1 MVDQVVSTIDKYGLI
16 SPGDTIVMG
25 VSGGPDSMA
34 MAHILLKLRDQMRLK
49 LVAVHVNHLLRGDDA
64 HKDASYVKAFCS
76 VNDIIYHQFDV
87 DVTARSLELGE
98 SFEAVG
104 RKVRYDCFEKVVSI
118 EKADKVALAHHKN
131 DVVETFFINL
141 VRGAGIE
148 GLSGIAY
155 SREGKIIRPLLDV
168 TRAQI
173 ESYCET
179 EQLSPRMDITNDENH
194 YLRNRIRNQLI
205 PFMNTVFDGDVVGPI
220 ARSTEILKMDRAFW
234 EIHVQRLYHQYCTER
249 YGGVSIN
256 LSHTATLTEMEM
268 VQLVR
273 HVIRLKRG
281 SLLDITMETI
291 NRIVGLNRSG
301 SRIDL
306 DDGYSFIRMHEQL
319 VLVPR
324 MGNDCIGELKL
335 NWIRVPIDDKARY
348 QLNEGCVAIDADKVK
363 GRLSVRTRQPG
374 DRFVPL
380 GMTGSKKIKDY
391 FIDEKI
397 PVIEREKIL
406 LVCDEEK
413 IIWVQDRRVSELCKI
428 TQETQNIIIMTFGQ
442 LVERH

>member
-25 VSGGPDSMA
+25 ISGGPDSMA
-34 MAHILLKLRDQMRLK
+34 MAHILLKLKAQRKLK
-49 LVAVHVNHLLRGDDA
+49 LVAVHVNHLLRGEDA
-64 HKDASYVKAFCS
+64 HQDAAYVKAFCS
-76 VNDIIYHQFDV
+76 ENDIVYHQFDV

-104 RKVRYDCFEKVVSI
+104 RKVRYDCFDKIVSL
-118 EKADKVALAHHKN
+118 EAADKIALAHHKN

-168 TRAQI
+168 TRSQI
-173 ESYCET
+173 EAYCEA
-179 EQLSPRMDITNDENH
+179 ERLSPRKDLTNDENH

-205 PFMNTVFDGDVVGPI
+205 PMMNTIFEGDVVGPI

-234 EIHVQRLYHQYCTER
+234 EIHVQRLYHQCCNER
-249 YGGVSIN
+249 YGGVSID
-256 LSHTATLTEMEM
+256 LSHMATLTEMEK
-268 VQLVR
+268 VQLIR

-281 SLLDITMETI
+281 SLLDVTMETI

-301 SRIDL
+301 SRIDI
-306 DDGYSFIRMHEQL
+306 DDDYAFIRMHHQL
-319 VLVPR
+319 AMVPR
-324 MGNDCIGELKL
+324 TEENHNCELELK
-335 NWIRVPIDDKARY
+335 WIKVPIDEKAKY
-348 QLNEGCVAIDADKVK
+348 KLNEGCVALDADKVK
-363 GRLSVRTRQPG
+363 GCLSVRTRQPG
-374 DRFVPL
+374 DRFIPL
-380 GMTGSKKIKDY
+380 GMKGSKKIKDY